1 MENLDEGAS
10 PPSSPAP
17 LTVSKRPLGRLAR
30 NWDFL
35 AVLLLIGASLPLAW
49 ISPSALVVVSHPG
62 TFDDHWV
69 LDTVFKAARGVW
81 FGRDVAFVYG
91 PLFQWLIS
99 APARWAG
106 VSIGSIY
113 ASFRSFLSWPTYL
126 LGFVTL
132 RLLLPGEPAWK
143 RFLLL
148 ILLSI
153 FWTPTDSRTAF
164 AIFLFALFLRGW
176 YAVREGKLQ
185 PAMFGC
191 GAALACAVAFL
202 YSADTGVFGIA
213 ALLLSLAGVAW
224 EGRRQAHK
232 MRLYAM
238 AIGAFALSSV
248 VLVFLFNAA
257 MASLLD
263 FSFWKSSLAL
273 VAVHRWNEPSTMSQ
287 ESAIRLLVTLIVGA
301 VVLVARWWVGGDRT
315 AVTARLGFLLSAF
328 AFSVLAMQTGLV
340 RSDSN
345 HVVFAIFPMVFF
357 TGVVLFSFPSRA
369 GSAAAAVFAVAV
381 SIWFAQPV
389 STFQPS
395 SLRYRYVQFR
405 YPLTT
410 CPAGFAQFDHACFP
424 AGFGAMLETT
434 ANYLRQR
441 TPATAPVLIFPYQ
454 YMFGMAA
461 GRNVAGAVE
470 QSLLAAGPYLTHL
483 EIATLQS
490 AAAPAGLYFPDGNLS
505 LPIDGVPNFTRNS
518 AIWLWTFQHYRSEQA
533 LAPEVVGLQQDDSRA
548 ARISMPA
555 MPLGLPSQAR
565 PILERSTQI
574 DLGLS
579 YWPSGADFLRLRM
592 NVRYG
597 PLWKVRKPERM
608 QLEITRADGSSDV
621 KTFVVEPN
629 VSSEVWFYPWN
640 DSELSQYFGADEM
653 QWRMGTRSA
662 ITRLRLLVTP
672 WDWVS
677 QQPESVTIESADA
690 VTVSMAR
697 P

>member
-1 MENLDEGAS
+1 MENLDELAS

-17 LTVSKRPLGRLAR
+17 RTASKRPLARLAR

-69 LDTVFKAARGVW
+69 LDSVFKAARGVW

-91 PLFQWLIS
+91 PLFQWLMS

-106 VSIGSIY
+106 LSIGSIY
-113 ASFRSFLSWPTYL
+113 ASFRSFLLWPTYL
-126 LGFVTL
+126 FGFLTL
-132 RLLLPGEPAWK
+132 RLLLPCEAAWK

-148 ILLSI
+148 ILLSV
-153 FWTPTDSRTAF
+153 FWAPTDSRTAF

-176 YAVREGKLQ
+176 YAIREGKFRS
-185 PAMFGC
+185 AMFGC

-232 MRLYAM
+232 MRLYAI
-238 AIGAFALSSV
+238 AIGGFALSSV

-257 MASLLD
+257 MASLFD
-263 FSFWKSSLAL
+263 SSFWKSSLAL

-287 ESAIRLLVTLIVGA
+287 ESAIRLLGTLIVGG
-301 VVLVARWWVGGDRT
+301 VVFLARWLLAADRA

-328 AFSVLAMQTGLV
+328 AFSVLAMQTGVV
-340 RSDSN
+340 RADPN

-357 TGVVLFSFPSRA
+357 TGVVLFSFPSRVM
-369 GSAAAAVFAVAV
+369 SAAAAVFAVV
-381 SIWFAQPV
+381 CSLFFAQLV
-389 STFQPS
+389 STFQPA
-395 SLRYRYVQFR
+395 SLRYRYIQFR

-410 CPAGFAQFDHACFP
+410 CPAGFTQFDHACFP

-434 ANYLRQR
+434 ANYLQQR

-483 EIATLQS
+483 EIATLQR
-490 AAAPAGLYFPDGNLS
+490 AAARAGLYFPDGNLS

-518 AIWLWTFQHYRSEQA
+518 EIWMWIFRHYRAEQE
-533 LAPEVVGLQQDDSRA
+533 LASDVVGLQGDDSRA
-548 ARISMPA
+548 ARISMQV

-565 PILERSTQI
+565 PIHERSTQM
-574 DLGLS
+574 DLGLP
-579 YWPSGADFLRLRM
+579 YWPSGADFVRLRM
-592 NVRYG
+592 NVHYG
-597 PLWKVRKPERM
+597 PLWKLRKPERL

-629 VSSEVWFYPWN
+629 LSSEVWFYPWN
-640 DSELSQYFGADEM
+640 DSELANYFGADQM
-653 QWRMGTRSA
+653 QWRTAPRSA

-677 QQPESVTIESADA
+677 QQPESITIESADA
-690 VTVSMAR
+690 VAVSMAQ

>member
-1 MENLDEGAS
+1 MENLDEGVS

-17 LTVSKRPLGRLAR
+17 LTVSKRPLAR
-30 NWDFL
+30 FARHWDFL

-49 ISPSALVVVSHPG
+49 ISSSALVVVSHPG

-69 LDTVFKAARGVW
+69 LDTVFKASRGVW

-106 VSIGSIY
+106 VSMGSIY
-113 ASFRSFLSWPTYL
+113 ASFRTFLLWPTYL
-126 LGFVTL
+126 LGFLTL
-132 RLLLPGEPAWK
+132 RLLLPRQAAWK

-148 ILLSI
+148 ILLSV
-153 FWTPTDSRTAF
+153 FWAPTDARTAF
-164 AIFLFALFLRGW
+164 AIFLFALFLRGC
-176 YAVREGKLQ
+176 YAVRDGRLQ
-185 PAMFGC
+185 PAIFGC
-191 GAALACAVAFL
+191 GTTLSCAVAFL

-213 ALLLSLAGVAW
+213 ALLLALAGVAW
-224 EGRRQAHK
+224 EGRREAHK
-232 MRLYAM
+232 MRLYAI
-238 AIGAFALSSV
+238 AVGAFALSSV

-263 FSFWKSSLAL
+263 FSFWKSSFAL

-287 ESAIRLLVTLIVGA
+287 ESAIRLVATLIVGA
-301 VVLVARWWVGGDRT
+301 VVFLARWLLAADRT
-315 AVTARLGFLLSAF
+315 AVAARLGFLLSAF

-340 RSDSN
+340 RSDPN

-357 TGVVLFSFPSRA
+357 AGVVLFSFSSRLVSVVAA
-369 GSAAAAVFAVAV
+369 GIAIACSVL
-381 SIWFAQPV
+381 FAQPAP
-389 STFQPS
+389 TFQPA

-405 YPLTT
+405 YPLTA
-410 CPAGFAQFDHACFP
+410 CPAGFTEFDHACFP
-424 AGFGAMLETT
+424 VGFGAMLETT
-434 ANYLRQR
+434 ANYLRQH
-441 TPATAPVLIFPYQ
+441 TPANAPVLIFPYQ

-461 GRNVAGAVE
+461 GRNVAGVVE
-470 QSLLAAGPYLTHL
+470 QSLLAVGPYLSHL
-483 EIATLQS
+483 EIATLQR

-518 AIWLWTFQHYRSEQA
+518 EIWMWIFQHYRAEQT
-533 LAPEVVGLQQDDSRA
+533 LAPEVVGLQRDESRA
-548 ARISMPA
+548 ARISRQP
-555 MPLGLPSQAR
+555 MPLGFPAQAY
-565 PILERSTQI
+565 PIRECSAQI

-592 NVRYG
+592 TVHYG
-597 PLWKVRKPERM
+597 PLWKVRKPERL

-640 DSELSQYFGADEM
+640 DSELANYFGADET
-653 QWRMGTRSA
+653 QWRTAPHSA

-677 QQPESVTIESADA
+677 QQPESITIESADA
-690 VTVSMAR
+690 VTVSMVQ

>member
-1 MENLDEGAS
+1 MTCDRIALPMENLDERAS
-10 PPSSPAP
+10 PPSSPTP
-17 LTVSKRPLGRLAR
+17 LTVSNRPLAR
-30 NWDFL
+30 FARHWNFL

-69 LDTVFKAARGVW
+69 LDSVFKASRGVL

-91 PLFQWLIS
+91 PLFQWLLA

-106 VSIGSIY
+106 LSIGSIY
-113 ASFRSFLSWPTYL
+113 ASFRSFLLWPMYL
-126 LGFVTL
+126 LGFFTL
-132 RLLLPGEPAWK
+132 RLLLPREAAWK

-148 ILLSI
+148 ILLSV
-153 FWTPTDSRTAF
+153 FWVPTDSRTAF
-164 AIFLFALFLRGW
+164 AIFLFALFLQGW

-224 EGRRQAHK
+224 EGRREAH
-232 MRLYAM
+232 R
-238 AIGAFALSSV
+238 
-248 VLVFLFNAA
+248 A
-257 MASLLD
+257 MASLRDRYHRICAFFRRAGLPVQRRD
-263 FSFWKSSLAL
+263 GQPLRFQLLEEFVGAGRSAPLERAFHHVAGERYPSAGNPHRRSCRFPGAL
-273 VAVHRWNEPSTMSQ
+273 VIGWRPHR
-287 ESAIRLLVTLIVGA
+287 
-301 VVLVARWWVGGDRT
+301 
-315 AVTARLGFLLSAF
+315 VTARLGFLLSAF

-357 TGVVLFSFPSRA
+357 TGVVLFSFPSRV
-369 GSAAAAVFAVAV
+369 GSAAAAVFAVTV

-389 STFQPS
+389 STFQPA

-410 CPAGFAQFDHACFP
+410 CPAGFKEFDHACFP

-434 ANYLRQR
+434 ANYLQQR

-461 GRNVAGAVE
+461 GRNVAGMVE

-483 EIATLQS
+483 EIATLQRAS
-490 AAAPAGLYFPDGNLS
+490 APAGLYFPDGNLS

-518 AIWLWTFQHYRSEQA
+518 EIWLWIFQHYRAGQA
-533 LAPEVVGLQQDDSRA
+533 LASDVVGLQRDDSRA
-548 ARISMPA
+548 ARISLQA

-565 PILERSTQI
+565 PIDQRSAQM
-574 DLGLS
+574 DLGLP

-592 NVRYG
+592 NVHYG
-597 PLWKVRKPERM
+597 PLWKLRKPERL
-608 QLEITRADGSSDV
+608 QLEITRADGSFDV

-640 DSELSQYFGADEM
+640 DSELGKLL
-653 QWRMGTRSA
+653 WRR
-662 ITRLRLLVTP
+662 R
-672 WDWVS
+672 
-677 QQPESVTIESADA
+677 DA
-690 VTVSMAR
+690 VAHCPAFGDHTSSPVGHAVGLGFPAAR
-697 P
+697 VDHHRVC